1 MTVTHAPSYEL
12 IIISS
17 SADSYFTESHNQHK
31 PPRSSEIGSGDGV
44 CENCVDRYTDFGL
57 KRPRLGD
64 GTTLTTV
71 APVNSKQ
78 R

>member
-1 MTVTHAPSYEL
+1 MPWPQKSGLQIV
-12 IIISS
+12 
-17 SADSYFTESHNQHK
+17 F
-31 PPRSSEIGSGDGV
+31 IGSGGGSDGV
-44 CENCVDRYTDFGL
+44 CENFVDRYTDFGQ